1 MSDEI
6 GLLVRRA
13 GATLVDVVVVPLVAF
28 ALLLVTGVMQSPEA
42 YVDLQPLL
50 RATGLGVSAYLL
62 VNGWLLAARGQTL
75 GKLITGIAI
84 HDVTTN
90 APAPLWRLVCLRA
103 LFFPLLY
110 LPLLFGMVGVLALL
124 PLLDIA
130 FALRGDRRA
139 LHDLAAGTCV
149 VRRTV
154 NPEAAAA

>member
-1 MSDEI
+1 MSDDV
-6 GLLVRRA
+6 GLFVRRA

-42 YVDLQPLL
+42 YVDPQPLL
-50 RATGLGVSAYLL
+50 RATGLGVAAYLL
-62 VNGWLLAARGQTL
+62 VNGGLLAARGQTL

-84 HDVTTN
+84 HDVTKDE
-90 APAPLWRLVCLRA
+90 PAPLWRLVCLRA

-139 LHDLAAGTCV
+139 LHDLAAGTRV
-149 VRRTV
+149 VRRAV
-154 NPEAAAA
+154 NPETAAA